1 MLRFQLFGFPVRIE
15 WTFWILCLILGMSF
29 LQQPGSEALGKFV
42 LLAAIVTGSILVHE
56 LGHAYARK
64 QCGAPYSELILHN
77 FGGLCTGPGQFSRGQ
92 TIWIA
97 GAGPLASITL
107 GCLAGLL
114 VFTPGA
120 SENIW
125 LKFFVAQMIWVNIGW
140 AILNLL
146 PIFPLDGGQIAAAA
160 AGPQHY
166 RTVLWVGVVLAG
178 LIAVVV
184 LALIS
189 RRSLFSAVLFG
200 MLAYSNW
207 QRLKGNS
214 GAVF

>member
-15 WTFWILCLILGMSF
+15 WTFWILCLILGMSY
-29 LQQPGSEALGKFV
+29 LQEPGSEALGKFV
-42 LLAAIVTGSILVHE
+42 FLAAIVTGSILVHE

-77 FGGLCTGPGQFSRGQ
+77 FGGLCTGPGHFTRGQ

-107 GCLAGLL
+107 GCLAWLL
-114 VFTPGA
+114 IFTPGA
-120 SENIW
+120 SEGTW
-125 LKFFVAQMIWVNIGW
+125 VKFFVFQMIWVNIGW
-140 AILNLL
+140 AIINLL

-160 AGPQHY
+160 AGPRHY
-166 RTVLWVGVVLAG
+166 RTVLWVGVVLAA
-178 LIAVVV
+178 LLAI
-184 LALIS
+184 LALVGTG
-189 RRSLFSAVLFG
+189 SLLSTVLFG

-207 QRLKGNS
+207 QRLQGQS
-214 GAVF
+214 GSLF